1 MPIITNKQLTETAE
15 LIKNILADY
24 SNNLGLGNDENS
36 WYSNLKEIG
45 NKYNFATDNKLYKQ
59 NPDAFIGNMNDL
71 CEIIRVIVSGRK
83 ITPNL
88 FAILTILGEE
98 EIKFRINNFLSK

>member
-1 MPIITNKQLTETAE
+1 
-15 LIKNILADY
+15 
-24 SNNLGLGNDENS
+24 
-36 WYSNLKEIG
+36 
-45 NKYNFATDNKLYKQ
+45 
-59 NPDAFIGNMNDL
+59 MNDL

-98 EIKFRINNFLSK
+98 EIKFRINNFLNK